1 MYQSILR
8 PLFFKLPAETAH
20 NLAFSILES
29 TQSMTNVLPR
39 MLDVKDERLH
49 QSIWGIPFRNP
60 IGLAGGFDKN
70 ARCIRWWDW
79 LGFSFAEI
87 GTVTPLPQIGNP
99 KPRMFRYPEEHAI
112 VNRMGF
118 NNDGSDAIRERLEA
132 SSKMMNQK
140 PFVLGV
146 SIGKQKETP
155 ANEIEQVIRD
165 YVSSIDKLYLYGDY
179 FAVNVSSP
187 NTKDLRSLQERN
199 ALEQLL
205 RALLETLDELAAVYN
220 HPKRKPLCVK
230 IAPDITREQLE
241 DITEVVLNNKI
252 DGIIA
257 TNTTNQTANRE
268 TGGLSGVPLRVKST
282 EVIHRISQLT
292 DGNVP
297 IIGCGGIFT
306 AEDAIEKLQAGA
318 WLLQVYTGIVYE
330 GPAMVYSM
338 NKSLVQYIQKNGL
351 ESIEKIRKQ

>member
-1 MYQSILR
+1 MYQTILR

-20 NLAFSILES
+20 NLAFSMLES
-29 TQSMTNVLPR
+29 TQSMTDVLPR
-39 MLDVKDERLH
+39 MLEVKDERLH
-49 QSIWGIPFRNP
+49 QTIWGIPFRNP

-87 GTVTPLPQIGNP
+87 GTVTPLPQKGNP
-99 KPRMFRYPEEHAI
+99 KPRMFRYPDEHAI

-118 NNDGSDAIRERLEA
+118 NNDGSEAIRERLEA
-132 SSKMMNQK
+132 SSDIMNQK

-155 ANEIEQVIRD
+155 ANEIDRVIQD

-205 RALLETLDELAAVYN
+205 RALLETLDELAVVHN

-230 IAPDITREQLE
+230 IAPDITEEQLE
-241 DITEVVLNNKI
+241 DITEVVINNKI

-268 TGGLSGVPLRVKST
+268 SGGLSGIPVREKST
-282 EVIHRISQLT
+282 AVIHKISQLT
-292 DGNVP
+292 AGSVP

-318 WLLQVYTGIVYE
+318 WLLQVYTGFVYE
-330 GPAMVYSM
+330 GPAMVRSI
-338 NKSLVQYIQKNGL
+338 NKSLLQYIQENSF
-351 ESIEKIRKQ
+351 ESIETIRKQ